1 MMADFRRAATAH
13 MARFPLPR
21 KPALRR
27 ADADAWLL
35 ATDFPS
41 LAEQDAVDALAQ
53 SLQADGWHVSV
64 QNGWLYMTPALPD
77 IPLCA
82 PPRNGEAGCA
92 AALLALH
99 PSPLMDERAAL
110 ALLKAS
116 EQSPAQWE
124 RACRTLHQSLAELLR
139 LKKPLPGKLLPYLCQ
154 AAADHAARNRQEAKR

>member
-1 MMADFRRAATAH
+1 MMADFRRAATAR

-41 LAEQDAVDALAQ
+41 LTDQDAVDALAQ
-53 SLQADGWHVSV
+53 VLQADGWHVSLR
-64 QNGWLYMTPALPD
+64 NGWLYMTPALPD
-77 IPLCA
+77 VPLCS
-82 PPRNGEAGCA
+82 PPRTGEAGCA

-116 EQSPAQWE
+116 EQSPARWE
-124 RACRTLHQSLAELLR
+124 RACRALHQSLAEQLH
-139 LKKPLPGKLLPYLCQ
+139 LKKPLPGRLLPYLCQ
-154 AAADHAARNRQEAKR
+154 AAADNAARNRQEAEL